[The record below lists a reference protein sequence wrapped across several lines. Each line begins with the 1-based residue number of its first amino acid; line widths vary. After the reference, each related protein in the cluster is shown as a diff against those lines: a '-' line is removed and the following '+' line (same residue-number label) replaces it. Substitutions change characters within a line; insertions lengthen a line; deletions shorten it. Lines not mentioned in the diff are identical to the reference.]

1 LEDIINQIM
10 QIDSIAFENKK
21 KNEEFLIKKKQEY
34 ENQLVSYRNEKM
46 ALTKKKAELLYEN
59 IEADLEKEKN
69 LQAEKIKKMSIQ
81 LENRYSQVAND
92 VIQKIFNKL
101 FVLEG

>member
-1 LEDIINQIM
+1 MEDIINQIM

-34 ENQLVSYRNEKM
+34 ENQLVSYRNEKI
-46 ALTKKKAELLYEN
+46 ALAKKRAELIYEN
-59 IEADLEKEKN
+59 IEVNLEKEKN
-69 LQAEKIKKMSIQ
+69 LQEEKIKKISIQ
-81 LENRYSQVAND
+81 MENRYSQVEND

>member
-1 LEDIINQIM
+1 MEDIINQII

-34 ENQLVSYRNEKM
+34 ENKLTSYRNEKL
-46 ALTKKKAELLYEN
+46 AIANKKADLIYKS
-59 IEADLEKEKN
+59 IEDDLEKEES
-69 LQAEKIKKMSIQ
+69 LQKEKIKKISIQ
-81 LENRYSQVAND
+81 IENRYLQVEND
-92 VIQKIFNKL
+92 VIQKIFQKL